1 MGGADRGRPLEKSVT
16 DQSEHHRHRIGD
28 PLGQEADAL
37 INPEAPVEVP
47 PADQMSLVRRLRQP
61 RTILSIAVPLAII
74 VIAVALNWNQM
85 RDVPGDI
92 GRANPWLILLAFVI
106 YYLGFPLRG
115 WRWTKLLKG
124 AGYKVK
130 VKDGTEILFL
140 SWLVNCIVPAKLGD
154 LYRAYLLKLNSPVS
168 ATRTLGTVLM
178 ERILDLIAIAALGIL
193 AGYWRF
199 RGNLNAL
206 PPAVQ
211 VIFAVG
217 VIVIIVLIVA
227 LVVMRSFGR
236 RVIAFLPLPHRV
248 ADFYD
253 KFEEGVFGSVGVKGL
268 PLLGLMTIVIWMTE
282 ALRLYF
288 VMRALG
294 FADID
299 LGLSGAMFVALIG
312 SLLTA
317 LPLTPGGIGVVEGGM
332 VGVLQGVFGATQTHA
347 AAIVLVD
354 RAISVFSI
362 VVLGSIAYMLSS
374 KPRGGGMEVESLGVP
389 GTGRASETDSA
400 SASA

>member
-1 MGGADRGRPLEKSVT
+1 MS
-16 DQSEHHRHRIGD
+16 DQAEHHRHPVGES
-28 PLGQEADAL
+28 LGQEADAL
-37 INPEAPVEVP
+37 INPEASVEIP
-47 PADQMSLVRRLRQP
+47 PAEQMSLIGRLRQP

-74 VIAVALNWNQM
+74 VIAVVLNRDQL

-92 GRANPWLILLAFVI
+92 ARANPWLILLAFGI

-115 WRWTKLLKG
+115 WRWTKLLRG

-168 ATRTLGTVLM
+168 ATRTLGTVFM
-178 ERILDLIAIAALGIL
+178 ERILDLIAVAALGVL
-193 AGYWRF
+193 AGYWHF
-199 RGNLNAL
+199 RDHLNNL
-206 PPAVQ
+206 PAAAQ
-211 VIFAVG
+211 VSLTVG
-217 VIVIIVLIVA
+217 VVVVVLLIVA

-236 RVIAFLPLPHRV
+236 RVIGLLPLPHRV
-248 ADFYD
+248 VEFYD
-253 KFEEGVFGSVGVKGL
+253 RFEEGVFGSVGARGM
-268 PLLGLMTIVIWMTE
+268 PLLGLMTGLIWLTE
-282 ALRLYF
+282 ALRLYL
-288 VMRALG
+288 VVRALG
-294 FADID
+294 FGVD
-299 LGLSGAMFVALIG
+299 LGFSGALFVALIG

-332 VGVLQGVFGATQTHA
+332 IGVLTGAFGLSGTHA

-362 VVLGSIAYMLSS
+362 VVLGGIAYMISS
-374 KPRGGGMEVESLGVP
+374 KPRGGGMEVVELKPAKRV
-389 GTGRASETDSA
+389 TKIVTDSA
-400 SASA
+400 GVSV